1 MRAASARDEARAALR
16 ALLAR
21 EAGQTVDAAARAMS
35 DAIVGRHKDCLVAT
49 LFYGSCL
56 RPADDG
62 NAAAIGP
69 GGDGERLMD
78 FYAIV
83 DSLRRANGGMI
94 AALGNRVL
102 PPNVFYLEVPYDGR
116 RVRCKYAIV
125 TLAQFRRLVRT
136 DTTQNYFWGRFCQPT
151 AVPFARGDGT
161 REALTEA
168 LCDAVVAA
176 VRATAPLFDA
186 PFSARDLW
194 VRALAESY
202 GAELRP
208 ESSGRPAQVHDVH
221 AARYAALTPPALAAA
236 GFAATTDSSGRFAP
250 VGDERTSR
258 RTRRA
263 WAWRRRLGKTL
274 NVLRLMK
281 AVFTFEGGA
290 DYVAWKIQRHSGVR
304 VDMSDW
310 QRRHPLLASP
320 VLAVRYWRKG
330 AFR

>member
-1 MRAASARDEARAALR
+1 MTTAIMARDDARSMLR
-16 ALLAR
+16 TLLAR
-21 EAGQTVDAAARAMS
+21 EANQTVSAAARAMS
-35 DAIVGRHKDCLVAT
+35 DAIVTRHKDCLLAT

-56 RPADDG
+56 RPADEGGD
-62 NAAAIGP
+62 AVVGP
-69 GGDGERLMD
+69 GRAEERLMD

-83 DSLRRANGGMI
+83 DDLRRANGGTL
-94 AALGNRVL
+94 AAFGNRVL
-102 PPNVFYLEVPYDGR
+102 PPNVFYLEVPYDGG

-125 TLAQFRRLVRT
+125 TLAQFQRLVKE
-136 DTTQNYFWGRFCQPT
+136 DTLQNYFWGRFCQPT
-151 AVPFARGDGT
+151 AVPFARTGMRD
-161 REALTEA
+161 ALTEA
-168 LCDAVVAA
+168 LADAVITA
-176 VRATAPLFDA
+176 VKTTAPLFAA

-194 VRALAESY
+194 VRVFSESY

-208 ESSGRPAQVHDVH
+208 ESAERPAHVHDAH
-221 AARYAALTPPALAAA
+221 DARYAALTPAALAAA
-236 GFAATTDSSGRFAP
+236 DFPSATDTDGRFAP
-250 VGDERTSR
+250 VADSDARA
-258 RTRRA
+258 RRA
-263 WAWRRRLGKTL
+263 WARRRWLGKTL

-320 VLAVRYWRKG
+320 VLAIRYWRKG

>member
-1 MRAASARDEARAALR
+1 MTAREQGRAALR
-16 ALLAR
+16 ALLGC
-21 EAGQTVDAAARAMS
+21 EAGQTVGAAARAMS
-35 DAIVGRHKDCLVAT
+35 DAIVARHKDCLIAT

-56 RPADDG
+56 RPMGDDDSTVV
-62 NAAAIGP
+62 GP
-69 GGDGERLMD
+69 GAAGEQLMD

-83 DSLRRANGGMI
+83 DNLRRANRGLVS
-94 AALGNRVL
+94 ALGNRLL
-102 PPNVFYLEVPYDGR
+102 PPNVFYLEVPFNGG
-116 RVRCKYAIV
+116 RVRCKYAVV
-125 TLAQFRRLVRT
+125 TLAQFRRLVQA

-151 AVPFARGDGT
+151 AVPFARGGT
-161 REALTEA
+161 RDTLVEVLA
-168 LCDAVVAA
+168 DAVITTVGA
-176 VRATAPLFDA
+176 VAPLLDTAFT
-186 PFSARDLW
+186 ARDLW

-208 ESSGRPAQVHDVH
+208 EAGARPAQVHDAH
-221 AARYAALTPPALAAA
+221 AGRYAALTPVALAAA
-236 GFAATTDSSGRFAP
+236 GFTATSDGDGRFAP
-250 VGDERTSR
+250 VGDARARR

-263 WAWRRRLGKTL
+263 WTWRRVLGKTL

-304 VDMSDW
+304 VDISDW

-320 VLAVRYWRKG
+320 VLALRYWRKG

>member
-1 MRAASARDEARAALR
+1 MTAATMARGDARAMLR
-16 ALLAR
+16 TLLAH
-21 EAGQTVDAAARAMS
+21 EANQTVSAAARAMS
-35 DAIVGRHKDCLVAT
+35 DAIVTRHKDCLLAT

-56 RPADDG
+56 RPADEGGDTVV
-62 NAAAIGP
+62 GP
-69 GGDGERLMD
+69 GRAEERLMD

-83 DSLRRANGGMI
+83 DDLRRANGG
-94 AALGNRVL
+94 ALSALGNRML
-102 PPNVFYLEVPYDGR
+102 PPNVFYLEVPHDGG

-125 TLAQFRRLVRT
+125 TLAQFQRLVT
-136 DTTQNYFWGRFCQPT
+136 EDTLQNYFWGRFCQPT
-151 AVPFARGDGT
+151 AVPFARTGMRDAMV
-161 REALTEA
+161 ESLA
-168 LCDAVVAA
+168 DAVTTA
-176 VRATAPLFDA
+176 VKVTAPLFDA

-194 VRALAESY
+194 VRAFSESY

-208 ESSGRPAQVHDVH
+208 ESAERPAHVHDAHDV
-221 AARYAALTPPALAAA
+221 RYAALTPAALAAA
-236 GFAATTDSSGRFAP
+236 GIPAAIDADGRFTP
-250 VGDERTSR
+250 VIDGAAR
-258 RTRRA
+258 RRAQRA
-263 WAWRRRLGKTL
+263 WAKRRWQGKTL

-320 VLAVRYWRKG
+320 VLAIRYWRKG